1 LASGEGSSDN
11 ENIFSLQVFDAG
23 NKLWGHILFLGGFMK
38 RFIFTIALLT
48 VFSAFGYAQAYQSA
62 FTLKAG
68 VGISSFE
75 NVDNTYYGLPFGAS
89 MGFGVSSK
97 LEVGIN
103 ANFTVL
109 PFSYSEDQM
118 GYTFKEEISQHNF
131 GGFLKLNFIEDSRT
145 PFVKIGAGYYFGSI
159 ELLADDESLI
169 NEDLEG
175 TFGFMVGGGFQSD
188 NGLRFDLEYHIVS
201 MKIKDSGGDT
211 NGLNNFRIT
220 LGYSIF
226 NY

>member
-1 LASGEGSSDN
+1 L
-11 ENIFSLQVFDAG
+11 
-23 NKLWGHILFLGGFMK
+23 
-38 RFIFTIALLT
+38 
-48 VFSAFGYAQAYQSA
+48 
-62 FTLKAG
+62 TLKAG

-75 NVDNTYYGLPFGAS
+75 DVDYAYQGLPFGAS

-145 PFVKIGAGYYFGSI
+145 PFIKLGAGYYFGSI

>member
-1 LASGEGSSDN
+1 MILQIVLWRFFE
-11 ENIFSLQVFDAG
+11 IFYSYNYNF
-23 NKLWGHILFLGGFMK
+23 
-38 RFIFTIALLT
+38 T
-48 VFSAFGYAQAYQSA
+48 VFNT

-68 VGISSFE
+68 VGISFFE
-75 NVDNTYYGLPFGAS
+75 DVDYAYQGLPFGAC
-89 MGFGVSSK
+89 MGFGVSFK

-145 PFVKIGAGYYFGSI
+145 PFVKLGAGYYFGSI